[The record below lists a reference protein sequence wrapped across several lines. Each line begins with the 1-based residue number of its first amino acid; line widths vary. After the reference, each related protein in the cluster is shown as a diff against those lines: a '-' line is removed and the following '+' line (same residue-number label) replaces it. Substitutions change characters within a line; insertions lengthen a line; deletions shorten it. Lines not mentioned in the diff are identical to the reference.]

1 MVPSWMGG
9 NETLHE
15 DGSLRVVNRK
25 NLGVAVWSASP
36 DVSQI
41 RALYRISDRFARNKA
56 AGHALLSVVVR
67 GTPTF
72 SQEVRD
78 ELVKLLRH
86 RSYTLGTAHLILL
99 EGLGGTAV
107 RAFMST
113 VLLLA
118 RPPAPHRVFGKQD
131 EALGWL
137 LAQLRNAPD
146 VWTQQELRD
155 VLAHALQGR

>member
-15 DGSLRVVNRK
+15 DPGLRVVTRK
-25 NLGVAVWSASP
+25 NLGIAVWSASP

-41 RALYRISDRFARNKA
+41 RALHRISDRFARSKP
-56 AGHALLSVVVR
+56 AGHALLSAIVR

-86 RSYTLGTAHLILL
+86 RSYTLGTAHLVLL
-99 EGLGGTAV
+99 DGLGGTAV

-113 VLLLA
+113 VLLIA

-131 EALGWL
+131 DALTWL
-137 LAQLRNAPD
+137 FAQLRNAPE

-155 VLAHALQGR
+155 ALAQALKGR